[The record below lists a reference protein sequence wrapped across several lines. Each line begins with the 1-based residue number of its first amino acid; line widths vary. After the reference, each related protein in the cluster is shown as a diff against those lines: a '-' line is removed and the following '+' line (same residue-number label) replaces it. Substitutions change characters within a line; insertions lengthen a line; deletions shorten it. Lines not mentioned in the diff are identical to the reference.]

1 MKFMLGAYRLLGA
14 KGLRFVLYPIVFFF
28 FAFAPGVR
36 SVSRA
41 YLRRVA
47 TFYGKPSPRPL
58 ETFRHI
64 VSFCYSMVEKI
75 AAWSGDIDLDNIR
88 FHDDGV
94 NDLIAALEAGRG
106 AVIICS
112 HMGNAEILRALA
124 THNKT
129 KVTRKFMVTSIVDF
143 SGTAQ
148 FNRLIE
154 EISPNS
160 MMNLVSARDVG
171 VDTVLDLQSRLAAG
185 DLLVIAGDRTSA
197 TSQGKTE
204 TLSFLGETAEFP
216 QGAFILASLMEAPVY
231 FMFGVREDDMDPL
244 SRYDMHVVRAR
255 TDFAGSRKERK
266 QKIRSMIEEYIAHLE
281 RLCGEHPLQWY
292 NFYDFWRKSNK

>member
-1 MKFMLGAYRLLGA
+1 
-14 KGLRFVLYPIVFFF
+14 
-28 FAFAPGVR
+28 
-36 SVSRA
+36 
-41 YLRRVA
+41 
-47 TFYGKPSPRPL
+47 
-58 ETFRHI
+58 
-64 VSFCYSMVEKI
+64 
-75 AAWSGDIDLDNIR
+75 
-88 FHDDGV
+88 
-94 NDLIAALEAGRG
+94 
-106 AVIICS
+106 
-112 HMGNAEILRALA
+112 
-124 THNKT
+124 
-129 KVTRKFMVTSIVDF
+129 MVTSIVDF

-160 MMNLVSARDVG
+160 MMNLVSARDIG

-197 TSQGKTE
+197 TSRGKTE

-216 QGAFILASLMEAPVY
+216 QGAFILASLMDAPVY

-244 SRYDMHVVRAR
+244 SLYDMHVIRAR